1 MEAERCRGRQPEA
14 LVSAL
19 PSGVVADARLKL
31 WVSRAPEERGDARKE
46 GWRTRSAERCR
57 GRRIAGTWPPGGDVH
72 TTAGNGEVQAAYPAQ
87 NGHFFAGGAGRPRF
101 ASLVLAAE
109 CSDSW
114 QPASPSYGLSRS
126 AVSPDQD
133 ARRRLR
139 DDVRCDQRGIEEH
152 AQERGRGRGQATMP
166 VQSAQAHD

>member
-1 MEAERCRGRQPEA
+1 M
-14 LVSAL
+14 
-19 PSGVVADARLKL
+19 
-31 WVSRAPEERGDARKE
+31 
-46 GWRTRSAERCR
+46 
-57 GRRIAGTWPPGGDVH
+57 
-72 TTAGNGEVQAAYPAQ
+72 
-87 NGHFFAGGAGRPRF
+87 
-101 ASLVLAAE
+101 LAAE
-109 CSDSW
+109 V
-114 QPASPSYGLSRS
+114 QRLVAASIARSYGLSRS